1 MARLCNGAFR
11 LVFLVV
17 VTAGAW
23 GAASGRGKA
32 QLRGL
37 AADGHFSINAPNQ
50 AAADWLLAEAQRLRR
65 RLALRWL
72 GAPLPPGRGMTV
84 IHWELAP
91 DHDEGTTSPA
101 LAPPR
106 RRHLVWLR
114 TSPQRVRETLAHEM
128 VHVVLFTHFGNSL
141 PIWLHEGVAAT
152 EDDPATRAKRERIF
166 TAWVQSGRLPRL
178 GRLLAK
184 GRIRPEEQQAYTAS
198 ALLTEYLLA
207 RADARRLFRF
217 GQLGLE
223 QGWDHAAQAVYGAK
237 DIAALEQDW
246 HRWLRQRAHGAVALR
261 PRPGVRLR

>member
-1 MARLCNGAFR
+1 MVRLHSGTFR
-11 LVFLVV
+11 LALLAIG
-17 VTAGAW
+17 TAWVWWAVSVR
-23 GAASGRGKA
+23 AEAQGRGI
-32 QLRGL
+32 

-91 DHDEGTTSPA
+91 HLDEGTTSPA

-106 RRHLVWLR
+106 QRHLVWLR

-141 PIWLHEGVAAT
+141 PVWLHEGVAAT
-152 EDDPATRAKRERIF
+152 EDDTATRAKRERIF
-166 TAWVQSGRLPRL
+166 AAWVQSGRLPRL

-184 GRIRPEEQQAYTAS
+184 GSIRPEDQQAYTAS
-198 ALLTEYLLA
+198 ALLAEYLLA
-207 RADARRLFRF
+207 RADARQLFRF

-223 QGWDHAAQAVYGAK
+223 HGWDHAAQAVYGAK
-237 DIAALEQDW
+237 GLAGLEQDW
-246 HRWLRQRAHGAVALR
+246 HRWLRQRADRAVALR
-261 PRPGVRLR
+261 PRPEVRLR